1 MERKRFKRKEPVDR
15 LKENIGFL
23 QEMIE
28 NPTRFGAYLLIRKT
42 RNSGSK
48 VPLNVNLLDLKVEI
62 DKEIKKLN
70 RRIFKKLKLD
80 DVPDGRKN

>member
-15 LKENIGFL
+15 LKENLEFL

-42 RNSGSK
+42 RNLESK
-48 VPLNVNLLDLKVEI
+48 VPLNINLLDLKIEV

-80 DVPDGRKN
+80 DVPDGLKK

>member
-1 MERKRFKRKEPVDR
+1 MERKRFKRKEPIDR
-15 LKENIGFL
+15 LKENIEFL

-48 VPLNVNLLDLKVEI
+48 VPLNVNLLDLKI
-62 DKEIKKLN
+62 DIDREIKKLN
-70 RRIFKKLKLD
+70 WKIFKKLKLD
-80 DVPDGRKN
+80 EVPDGRK